1 VHGLITEKDGKIRG
15 LFVNDSSTETAFI
28 SLQSSLL
35 ALPETLAIRTKHPGS
50 DLLSDST
57 FSLQSQIEIPP
68 LGFIEIF

>member
-15 LFVNDSSTETAFI
+15 IFVNDSSTESAFI

-35 ALPETLAIRTKHPGS
+35 ELPETLGVRTKHPHS
-50 DLLSDST
+50 DLLSESIV
-57 FSLQSQIEIPP
+57 SLQSQIEIPP